1 MMAPPKRDPAFA
13 AGRRRARET
22 AMQVLFE
29 LDQTN
34 HTLATAL
41 EDRLEPFLP
50 DETFAEATEPLAEP
64 YERFARRL
72 AAGTWQHRE
81 ALDARIATAA
91 PQWPLAQLPAVERAI
106 LRLAIFELCFDN
118 ETPPRAAINEAV
130 DLAKAYGG
138 ESSGR
143 FVNGV
148 LGAIASQVKGGG
160 EVHGRVDL

>member
-1 MMAPPKRDPAFA
+1 MAIAGRDPSFA
-13 AGRRRARET
+13 LGRRHGREA
-22 AMQVLFE
+22 AMQALFE

-34 HTLATAL
+34 HPLDVVLA
-41 EDRLEPFLP
+41 DRLQEAPGEHPLP
-50 DETFAEATEPLAEP
+50 PR

-72 AAGTWQHRE
+72 ASGVWQHRDD
-81 ALDARIATAA
+81 LDARIAAAA
-91 PQWPLAQLPAVERAI
+91 PQWPPEQLPAVERAI

-130 DLAKAYGG
+130 DLAKVYGG

-148 LGAIASQVKGGG
+148 LGSIASQLERSG
-160 EVHGRVDL
+160 EFHGRVDL

>member
-13 AGRRRARET
+13 SGRRRARE
-22 AMQVLFE
+22 AALQVLFE
-29 LDQTN
+29 LDQTD
-34 HTLATAL
+34 HTLETAL
-41 EDRLEPFLP
+41 EDRLGREGLEEP
-50 DETFAEATEPLAEP
+50 FAEAAGPMTAP
-64 YERFARRL
+64 YEGFARRL
-72 AAGTWQHRE
+72 ASGAWQHRE
-81 ALDARIATAA
+81 ALDARIAAAA

-130 DLAKAYGG
+130 DLAKVYGG
-138 ESSGR
+138 ENSGR

-148 LGAIASQVKGGG
+148 LGSIASQVDRSG

>member
-1 MMAPPKRDPAFA
+1 MMATLVRDPNFA
-13 AGRRRARET
+13 AERHRGREA

-29 LDQTN
+29 LDQTD
-34 HTLATAL
+34 HPLEVVLA
-41 EDRLEPFLP
+41 DRLQ
-50 DETFAEATEPLAEP
+50 DAAFAEPLPPP

-72 AAGTWQHRE
+72 AGGAWQHRDE
-81 ALDARIATAA
+81 LDARIAAAA

-130 DLAKAYGG
+130 DLAKVYGG

-148 LGAIASQVKGGG
+148 LGTIASQVDRSG
-160 EVHGRVDL
+160 EVHGRIDL